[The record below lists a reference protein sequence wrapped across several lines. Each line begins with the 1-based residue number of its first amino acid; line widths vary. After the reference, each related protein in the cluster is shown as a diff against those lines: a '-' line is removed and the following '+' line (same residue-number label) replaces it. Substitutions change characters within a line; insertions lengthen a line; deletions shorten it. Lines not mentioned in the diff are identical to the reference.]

1 MTREELGNQ
10 IAQLRKSKG
19 YSIRELA
26 DRCEINKATI
36 VNIEKGRFSP
46 RFEIVEKLLNELG
59 AEIIIKRLG
68 N

>member
-1 MTREELGNQ
+1 MTREELGHT
-10 IAQLRKSKG
+10 ISELRNSKG

-26 DRCEINKATI
+26 DRCEVNKATI

>member
-1 MTREELGNQ
+1 MTRETLGNT
-10 IAQLRKSKG
+10 IAELRKEQG

-46 RFEIVEKLLNELG
+46 RFEIVEKIVSELN
-59 AEIIIKRLG
+59 AEIEIKEK
-68 N
+68 